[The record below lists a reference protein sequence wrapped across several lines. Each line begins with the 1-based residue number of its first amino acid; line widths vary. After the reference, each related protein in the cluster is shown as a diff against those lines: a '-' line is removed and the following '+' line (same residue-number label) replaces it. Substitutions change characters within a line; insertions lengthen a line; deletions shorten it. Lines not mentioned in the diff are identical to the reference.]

1 MNKFKPGQFLIHHN
15 KPDQYDLYFVR
26 SDDDSDQN
34 HTLLYLAQL
43 PRTQNATF
51 FFLDLFNKDEL
62 LDAAR
67 DHSISKLKTS
77 WIVKYIKIHYANTSQ
92 HVLSLHQYIQFLQDI
107 GRPLNQDTKDQLIRL
122 QNKLSR
128 TLGNDANL
136 VPHQGL

>member
-15 KPDQYDLYFVR
+15 KPDQYDLYFVQ

-43 PRTQNATF
+43 PKTRNARS

-62 LDAAR
+62 LDATR
-67 DHSISKLKTS
+67 GHSISKLNTS
-77 WIVKYIKIHYANTSQ
+77 WNVNYVKTDYANTSQ

-128 TLGNDANL
+128 TLDNDANL